1 MVIVTAREI
10 PAPGRPGDTW
20 RAPMAK
26 EAEWEGLIEAVY
38 SRTPYGPRKD
48 KLQKGGKQECTI
60 SPQEYTINPQQY
72 PTPHKYT
79 YMYVPL

>member
-1 MVIVTAREI
+1 MGGADSSRIFSHTIR
-10 PAPGRPGDTW
+10 TQ
-20 RAPMAK
+20 
-26 EAEWEGLIEAVY
+26 EGQAA
-38 SRTPYGPRKD
+38 
-48 KLQKGGKQECTI
+48 KGGKQECTT